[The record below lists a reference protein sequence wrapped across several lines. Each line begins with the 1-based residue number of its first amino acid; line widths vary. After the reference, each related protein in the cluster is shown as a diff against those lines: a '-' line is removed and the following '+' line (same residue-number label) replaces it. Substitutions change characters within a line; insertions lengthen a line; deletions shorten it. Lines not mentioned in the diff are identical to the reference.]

1 MTIPP
6 TWTREPGGL
15 AYTLVSDGIRARVWR
30 SKGKWEVIVS
40 QRGGALSASDFT
52 TAEDAKAWCEARIA
66 ARKAE
71 NDD

>member
-30 SKGKWEVIVS
+30 SKGKWEAIIS
-40 QRGGALSASDFT
+40 QRGGALSGGDFRT
-52 TAEDAKAWCEARIA
+52 VEEAKAWCEERLAE
-66 ARKAE
+66 RKARE
-71 NDD
+71 DD